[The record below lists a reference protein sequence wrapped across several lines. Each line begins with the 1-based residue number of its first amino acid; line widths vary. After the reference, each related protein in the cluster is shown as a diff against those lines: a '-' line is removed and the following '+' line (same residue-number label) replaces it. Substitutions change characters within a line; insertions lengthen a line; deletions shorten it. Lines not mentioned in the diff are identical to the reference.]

1 MPWNYLICASL
12 RPRSILSRR
21 KSLPTGRKIAL
32 GPEGAKLA
40 KEGTPL
46 KVLVITPDYPPHY
59 TGGCAFSCQ
68 LLVEQL
74 RSRGVHTDVW
84 AFNGDRTTP
93 SQKGVM
99 GETVFFKG
107 SPTLLGLNR
116 LALRELKRRNP
127 ACDIIHV
134 YNTQQ
139 LPAAVRYGKRRKVKV
154 VATLNNLAP
163 VCTNPSQYVEGE
175 CADCRPIDSFSCA
188 LSRPGSRRM
197 KMFMPVHWVQF
208 ITLHRLSR
216 RADGYI
222 ALSEATQRCYVDAG
236 YQAGKITLIP
246 NMFDPGLAMN
256 PVTPPLEGRNKV
268 ILYVGRLEAEKG
280 LQVLIKA
287 FARLGEGSVLYIVG
301 KGEYE
306 GQLKELA
313 KTEGL
318 EGRVIFT
325 GFMDK
330 DEIGRY
336 YDMADIF
343 VHPALWPEPFPRT
356 ILEALA
362 HRLPML
368 VSDSGS
374 SAEILGPAGLS
385 FISGDEA
392 DLAHKLSALL
402 DDDELRQ
409 VTTMA
414 GERVLM
420 RYHPDTVMS
429 QVLEFYSELLS

>member
-1 MPWNYLICASL
+1 M
-12 RPRSILSRR
+12 
-21 KSLPTGRKIAL
+21 GRGITVAPD
-32 GPEGAKLA
+32 GVQLA
-40 KEGTPL
+40 KEEAPP

-68 LLVEQL
+68 LLVEEL

-84 AFNGDRTTP
+84 AFNGDRSTP

-99 GETVFFKG
+99 GETLYLKG

-116 LALRELKRRNP
+116 LAYAMLKRRRP
-127 ACDIIHV
+127 SCDIIHV

-139 LPAAVRYGKRRKVKV
+139 LPAAVRYGRRNNVKV

-163 VCTNPSQYVEGE
+163 ICTNPSKYVEGN
-175 CADCRPIDSFSCA
+175 CATCRPLDSLACA
-188 LSRPGSRRM
+188 MLRPGRRGM
-197 KMFMPVHWVQF
+197 KVFMPVHWLQF
-208 ITLHRLSR
+208 IILHRWSR
-216 RADGYI
+216 RAEGYI
-222 ALSEATQRCYVDAG
+222 ALSDATRQCYLDAG
-236 YQAGKITLIP
+236 YDPERIRLIP
-246 NMFDPGLAMN
+246 NMYDPGLIFSS
-256 PVTPPLEGRNKV
+256 PICRLKGRNKV

-287 FARLGEGSVLYIVG
+287 FARLDEGSMLYIVG
-301 KGEYE
+301 KGDYE
-306 GQLKELA
+306 PQLKGLA
-313 KTEGL
+313 NGEGL

-356 ILEALA
+356 LLEALA
-362 HRLPML
+362 HRLPLL

-374 SAEILGPAGLS
+374 SADILGPAGLS
-385 FISGDEA
+385 FISGDEV
-392 DLAHKLSALL
+392 DLAHKLRTIL
-402 DDDELRQ
+402 DDDELRHL
-409 VTTMA
+409 TMQA
-414 GERVLM
+414 GERVLE
-420 RYHPDTVMS
+420 RYHPDAIMP
-429 QVLEFYSELLS
+429 QVLDFYRDQFS